1 MNITLT
7 PEQAQLVEA
16 KLQSGRYKTVDEL
29 LAQAFQLLDEWE
41 NHDLAH
47 APDWVASTRKKVDA
61 AVQSLETNGG
71 QDGETVVNELLQKF
85 SNAREAQA

>member
-7 PEQAQLVEA
+7 PEQAQLVQS
-16 KLQSGRYKTVDEL
+16 KLQSGHYKTVDEL

-41 NHDLAH
+41 EHNLAH
-47 APDWVASTRKKVDA
+47 DPGWVTSTRNKVDA
-61 AVQSLETNGG
+61 AVESLGMNGG